1 MAIFFCEFE
10 KAVNELKTAGAKVTE
25 KEKMN
30 YMLRTLPESLS
41 HIGDLVDVLK
51 EEDQTVE
58 YVKSKIRMIDLILI
72 LKTKD
77 ESENSGVKSNAFLT
91 ESRTNTRKQE

>member
-1 MAIFFCEFE
+1 M
-10 KAVNELKTAGAKVTE
+10 NELKTAGAKVTDCE

-58 YVKSKIRMIDLILI
+58 YVKSKIRMIDLIFI
-72 LKTKD
+72 FIIIKTKD

-91 ESRTNTRKQE
+91 ESRTNRRKQE